1 MVKFIGRFID
11 FLTLPDDDDHFI
23 IEKWRK
29 ESDQADR
36 LKELHRQ
43 SRKQTEKSKLKK
55 SLKLEDFESPFSSH
69 FASSSFETPLSSHRS
84 LRKQTPLNDKAPLT
98 HVKKSHPVMGLFF

>member
-55 SLKLEDFESPFSSH
+55 SLKLEDFER
-69 FASSSFETPLSSHRS
+69 ANQTNKQKNKTLSS
-84 LRKQTPLNDKAPLT
+84 N
-98 HVKKSHPVMGLFF
+98 F